1 MWKMH
6 KNWKGNQRI
15 TNRDNRTFF
24 YINFVMNKHT
34 SSKLLSTKKSVMN
47 SSESLQMFPH
57 FDKHYSVLT
66 LEDIS
71 LSKSSLDYC
80 QQVEVPENI

>member
-1 MWKMH
+1 MK
-6 KNWKGNQRI
+6 KC
-15 TNRDNRTFF
+15 TRTERVTKESQIVTTARFF

-34 SSKLLSTKKSVMN
+34 SSKLLSTTKSVMN

>member
-1 MWKMH
+1 MH
-6 KNWKGNQRI
+6 KNWKGNPKIR
-15 TNRDNRTFF
+15 NRDNRTFF

-34 SSKLLSTKKSVMN
+34 SSKLLSTTKSVMN

-71 LSKSSLDYC
+71 SSKSSLDYC

>member
-1 MWKMH
+1 MH
-6 KNWKGNQRI
+6 KNWKDNQRI
-15 TNRDNRTFF
+15 RNRDNRTFF

-34 SSKLLSTKKSVMN
+34 SSKLLSTTKSVMN

-57 FDKHYSVLT
+57 FDKHYSVLK

-71 LSKSSLDYC
+71 SSKSSLNYC

>member
-1 MWKMH
+1 
-6 KNWKGNQRI
+6 
-15 TNRDNRTFF
+15 
-24 YINFVMNKHT
+24 
-34 SSKLLSTKKSVMN
+34 MN

-57 FDKHYSVLT
+57 FDKHYSVLK

-71 LSKSSLDYC
+71 SSKSSLNYC